1 MEFIFP
7 ITACNLMIEF
17 AEFYEVAQVR
27 YLIEKWNRDVFQK
40 IKNLLSLIFAR
51 LIKYIRRNTVFFTPH
66 AMLQMFWRPL
76 AVPQKTILSHF
87 TTMLHFLPLK
97 SSRNIWFSDFFRSY
111 GSGTF
116 AWNGFSAFQR
126 PWYWGFLINLYW
138 PLGYW
143 KKSSKYAR
151 GISKCFF
158 FFWIQRFH

>member
-1 MEFIFP
+1 
-7 ITACNLMIEF
+7 MIEF

-51 LIKYIRRNTVFFTPH
+51 LIKYIRRNTVFLHHMQCFRCFEDH
-66 AMLQMFWRPL
+66 LQCHKRRYYPISR
-76 AVPQKTILSHF
+76 QCSI
-87 TTMLHFLPLK
+87 FLPLK